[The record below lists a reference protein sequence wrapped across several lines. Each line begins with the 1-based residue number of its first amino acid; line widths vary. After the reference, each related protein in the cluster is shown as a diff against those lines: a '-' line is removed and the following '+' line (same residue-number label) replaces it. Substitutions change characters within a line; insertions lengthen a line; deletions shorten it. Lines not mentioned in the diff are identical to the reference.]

1 MSLFLDLQ
9 NCKTEEDVKDCYI
22 KALHLKGYQ
31 KNLIDIQT
39 KEVWFEA
46 KVGSKVSTYAMFT
59 QLLFYVKQALEQG
72 EEVPPFLCVIDSKK
86 AALMKSEAVIPLL
99 CDKKIKL
106 SSLHFLFNLYYNMI
120 YV

>member
-31 KNLIDIQT
+31 KKLIDIQI

-46 KVGSKVSTYAMFT
+46 KLGGKVSTYSMFT
-59 QLLFYVKQALEQG
+59 QLLFYVNVALKAG
-72 EEVPPFLCVIDSKK
+72 EYIPPFLCVIDSRKATIMKK
-86 AALMKSEAVIPLL
+86 VIGQ
-99 CDKKIKL
+99 
-106 SSLHFLFNLYYNMI
+106 
-120 YV
+120 